1 MSRRDFYDHPSR
13 IPGRKSIVREGPAPL
28 RKPLAGGANVTAS
41 TSGSLSETIQKYK
54 YFILAGAGVLVLAIA
69 YHLYS
74 KKNSQGKDESVTEK
88 GMSAISEANR
98 PSLQVDPAVLDQLQQ
113 QVMQY
118 RDHINMLQNEV
129 MKRDQQLDMVRQQT
143 QQLGP
148 ESGFTTMAGQLGMGA
163 SALPPG
169 SLGQFSGLHGQLPPY
184 VPPGGGGQINMGLGQ
199 PLPTRE
205 PMSQMGGQ
213 MNPATHPL
221 LGNFPT
227 MFPGQGG
234 QGGMGSMPGMPP
246 QPGGMMSPSMLAN
259 QPIGSAQMSAF
270 SNEPGINSQ
279 PMTSQGMFGANAQM
293 FVPFQR

>member
-28 RKPLAGGANVTAS
+28 RKQQIAGGANVTAG
-41 TSGSLSETIQKYK
+41 SGSLSDTFQKYK

-69 YHLYS
+69 YHFYS
-74 KKNSQGKDESVTEK
+74 KRSGQGKDEETTEK
-88 GMSAISEANR
+88 GISAISDANK
-98 PSLQVDPAVLDQLQQ
+98 PSLQVDPVVLDQLQQ

-118 RDHINMLQNEV
+118 RDHIQMLQNEV

-143 QQLGP
+143 QLGP
-148 ESGFTTMAGQLGMGA
+148 ESGFTTMASQLGVGA

-169 SLGQFSGLHGQLPPY
+169 SLGQFNGLHGQLPPY
-184 VPPGGGGQINMGLGQ
+184 APPGGGQIQMGLGQ

-213 MNPATHPL
+213 VNPTSHPL

-234 QGGMGSMPGMPP
+234 QGGGMQ
-246 QPGGMMSPSMLAN
+246 QPGGMMSPQMLAS

-279 PMTSQGMFGANAQM
+279 PMVSQGMFGANAQM